1 MWLQPLANP
10 PGRKVAVVANRA
22 EPKSEK
28 LAKQYCRD
36 RAVPEEH
43 LILLQCAASESI
55 PEGDY
60 LADIQAPV
68 RKALRERKLTEKID
82 FLLVIKGVPIKTAQ
96 RGFSVDSLLM
106 CMNVLTTPR
115 SPNPYF
121 GKREPFSSARYGGLY
136 LVSRL
141 DGYTFADANA
151 LLERALKARRADGLF
166 LLDISPS
173 HQRSAYGEVNESMRR
188 AAQLLQ
194 RKKLRVLLDDT
205 KEFIGNQRGLMGYYS
220 WGSNDPQYKKEV
232 YRSNTFVAGAIAET
246 AVSTSARTFLPTDKG
261 QSLIAD
267 LIQIGVT
274 GVKGYVS
281 EPYADA
287 LCRAD
292 ILFDR
297 YTDGFTLAESF
308 WMSTPYLF
316 WKDMVVGDP
325 VCAPYAGGG

>member
-1 MWLQPLANP
+1 MRSQPLANP
-10 PGRKVAVVANRA
+10 PGRKVAVIANRA
-22 EPKSEK
+22 LTPSEK
-28 LAKQYCRD
+28 LARQYCRD

-60 LADIQAPV
+60 LTDIQSPV
-68 RKALRERKLTEKID
+68 RKALRERNIVDKID
-82 FLLVIKGVPIKTAQ
+82 YLLIVKGVPIKTAQ

-106 CMNVLTTPR
+106 CMNLSLSPR
-115 SPNPYF
+115 SRNPYF
-121 GKREPFSSARYGGLY
+121 GKKETFSSTRYGGLY
-136 LVSRL
+136 LASRL
-141 DGYTFADANA
+141 DGYTFTDADA
-151 LLERALKARRADGLF
+151 LLERALKARRANGLF

-188 AAQLLQ
+188 AAQILQ
-194 RKKLRVLLDDT
+194 RKELRVLLDDT
-205 KEFIGNQRGLMGYYS
+205 KEFVGNQKGLMGYYS
-220 WGSNDPQYKKEV
+220 WGSNDPQYKKEL
-232 YRSNTFVAGAIAET
+232 YLSNTFLPGAIAET

-267 LIQIGVT
+267 LIKAGVT

-297 YTDGFTLAESF
+297 YTDGYTLAESF
-308 WMSTPYLF
+308 WMATPYLF
-316 WKDMVVGDP
+316 WKDMVIGDP
-325 VCAPYAGGG
+325 LCAPYAGGM

>member
-1 MWLQPLANP
+1 MRSQPLANP
-10 PGRKVAVVANRA
+10 PGRRVAVIANRTL
-22 EPKSEK
+22 PDSEK
-28 LAKQYCRD
+28 LARQYCRD

-43 LILLQCAASESI
+43 LILLPCTASESI

-60 LADIQAPV
+60 LTDIQAPV
-68 RKALRERKLTEKID
+68 RKALRERKIAEKID
-82 FLLVIKGVPIKTAQ
+82 FLLLIKGVPMKTAQ

-106 CMNVLTTPR
+106 CMNLSVAPR
-115 SPNPYF
+115 SRNPYF
-121 GKREPFSSARYGGLY
+121 GKKETFSSARYGGLY
-136 LVSRL
+136 LVARL
-141 DGYTFADANA
+141 DGYTFTDANA

-173 HQRSAYGEVNESMRR
+173 HHRSAYGEVNEAMRR
-188 AAQLLQ
+188 AARLLQ
-194 RKKLRVLLDDT
+194 RKNLRVLLDDT
-205 KEFIGNQRGLMGYYS
+205 KEFIGNQKGLMGYYS
-220 WGSNDPQYKKEV
+220 WGSNDPQYKKEL
-232 YRSNTFVAGAIAET
+232 YLSNTFLPGAIAET
-246 AVSTSARTFLPTDKG
+246 AVSTSARTFLPSDRG

-267 LIQIGVT
+267 LIHAGIT

-297 YTDGFTLAESF
+297 YTDGYNLAESF
-308 WMSTPYLF
+308 WMATPYLF

-325 VCAPYAGGG
+325 LCAPYAGGA

>member
-1 MWLQPLANP
+1 MRYQPLANP
-10 PGRKVAVVANRA
+10 PGRRVAVIANRSQP
-22 EPKSEK
+22 ESEK
-28 LAKQYCRD
+28 LARQYCRD

-43 LILLQCAASESI
+43 LILLQCTTSESV

-60 LADIQAPV
+60 LTDIQAPV
-68 RKALRERKLTEKID
+68 RKALRERNLVGKID
-82 FLLVIKGVPIKTAQ
+82 FLLLIKGVPIKTAQ

-106 CMNVLTTPR
+106 CMNLSVPPR
-115 SPNPYF
+115 SRSPYF
-121 GKREPFSSARYGGLY
+121 GKKEPFSSARYGGLY
-136 LVSRL
+136 LVARL

-205 KEFIGNQRGLMGYYS
+205 KEFIGGQKGLMGYYS
-220 WGSNDPQYKKEV
+220 WGSNDPQYKKEL
-232 YRSNTFVAGAIAET
+232 YLSNTFLPGAIAET
-246 AVSTSARTFLPTDKG
+246 AVSTSARTFLPADKG

-297 YTDGFTLAESF
+297 YTDGYTLAESF
-308 WMSTPYLF
+308 WMATPYLF

-325 VCAPYAGGG
+325 LCAPYAGGM

>member
-1 MWLQPLANP
+1 MRMQPLANP
-10 PGRKVAVVANRA
+10 PGRRVAVIANRSQP
-22 EPKSEK
+22 ESEK
-28 LAKQYCRD
+28 LARQYCRD

-55 PEGDY
+55 AEGDY
-60 LADIQAPV
+60 LTDIQASV

-82 FLLVIKGVPIKTAQ
+82 FLLVVKGVPIKTAQ

-106 CMNVLTTPR
+106 CMNLPIAPR
-115 SPNPYF
+115 SRNPYF
-121 GKREPFSSARYGGLY
+121 GKKEPFSSVRYGGLY
-136 LVSRL
+136 LVARL

-151 LLERALKARRADGLF
+151 LLELALKARRADGLF

-173 HQRSAYGEVNESMRR
+173 HQRGAYGEVNEAMRR
-188 AAQLLQ
+188 AARLLQ
-194 RKKLRVLLDDT
+194 NKKMRVLLDDT
-205 KEFIGNQRGLMGYYS
+205 KEFIGNQKGLMGYYS
-220 WGSNDPQYKKEV
+220 WGSNDPQFKKDL
-232 YRSNTFVAGAIAET
+232 YLSNTFLPGAIAET

-267 LIQIGVT
+267 LIKAGVT

-297 YTDGFTLAESF
+297 YTDGYTLAESF
-308 WMSTPYLF
+308 WMATPYLF
-316 WKDMVVGDP
+316 WKDMVVGEP
-325 VCAPYAGGG
+325 LCAPYS

>member
-1 MWLQPLANP
+1 MRTQPLANP
-10 PGRKVAVVANRA
+10 PGRRVAVVANRTL
-22 EPKSEK
+22 PDSEK
-28 LAKQYCRD
+28 LARQYCRD

-43 LILLQCAASESI
+43 LILLQCTDSESI

-60 LADIQAPV
+60 LTDVQSPV
-68 RKALRERKLTEKID
+68 RKALRERKLTERID
-82 FLLVIKGVPIKTAQ
+82 FLLVVKGVPIKTAQ

-106 CMNVLTTPR
+106 CMNLSVSPR
-115 SPNPYF
+115 SRNPYF
-121 GKREPFSSARYGGLY
+121 GKREAFSSERYGGLY
-136 LVSRL
+136 LTARL

-151 LLERALKARRADGLF
+151 LLERALKARRATGLF

-173 HQRSAYGEVNESMRR
+173 HQRNAYGEVNESMRR
-188 AAQLLQ
+188 AARLLQ
-194 RKKLRVLLDDT
+194 SKKMHVLLDDT
-205 KEFIGNQRGLMGYYS
+205 KEFIGGQKGLMGYYS
-220 WGSNDPQYKKEV
+220 WGSNDPQYKKEL
-232 YRSNTFVAGAIAET
+232 YLSNTFLPGAIAET

-267 LIQIGVT
+267 LIKAGVT

-297 YTDGFTLAESF
+297 YTDGYTLAESF
-308 WMSTPYLF
+308 WMATPYLF

-325 VCAPYAGGG
+325 LCAPYS

>member
-1 MWLQPLANP
+1 MRFQPLANP
-10 PGRKVAVVANRA
+10 PGRRVAVIANRA
-22 EPKSEK
+22 QPESEK
-28 LAKQYCRD
+28 LARQYCRD

-43 LILLQCAASESI
+43 LILLQCTASETI

-60 LADIQAPV
+60 LTDIQAPV
-68 RKALRERKLTEKID
+68 RKALRERKLVEKVD
-82 FLLVIKGVPIKTAQ
+82 FLLIVKGVPIKTAQ
-96 RGFSVDSLLM
+96 RGYSVDSLLM
-106 CMNVLTTPR
+106 CMNVAVSPR
-115 SPNPYF
+115 SRNPYF
-121 GKREPFSSARYGGLY
+121 GKREAFSSDRYGGLY

-151 LLERALKARRADGLF
+151 LLERGLRARRADGMF

-173 HQRSAYGEVNESMRR
+173 HQRNAYGEVSDSMRR

-194 RKKLRVLLDDT
+194 RKKLRVLLDDSR
-205 KEFIGNQRGLMGYYS
+205 EFIGNQKGLMGYYS
-220 WGSNDPQYKKEV
+220 WGSNDPQFKKEL
-232 YRSNTFVAGAIAET
+232 YLSNTFLPGAIADT

-267 LIQIGVT
+267 LIKVGVT

-297 YTDGFTLAESF
+297 YTDGYTLAESF

-325 VCAPYAGGG
+325 VCAPYAGGI

>member
-1 MWLQPLANP
+1 MPYQPLANP
-10 PGRKVAVVANRA
+10 PGHRVAVIANKA
-22 EPKSEK
+22 VPESEK
-28 LAKQYCRD
+28 LARQYCRD

-43 LILLQCAASESI
+43 LILLQCTASESV

-60 LADIQAPV
+60 LTDIQSPV
-68 RKALRERKLTEKID
+68 RKALRERNLTEKVH
-82 FLLVIKGVPIKTAQ
+82 FLLVVKGVPIKTAQ
-96 RGFSVDSLLM
+96 RGYSVDSLLM
-106 CMNVLTTPR
+106 CMNLSVAPR
-115 SPNPYF
+115 SRNPYF

-141 DGYTFADANA
+141 DGYTFGEAGA

-173 HQRSAYGEVNESMRR
+173 HQRSAYGEVNEAMRR
-188 AAQLLQ
+188 AAEILK

-205 KEFIGNQRGLMGYYS
+205 KDFIGNQKGLMGYYS
-220 WGSNDPQYKKEV
+220 WGSNDPQFKKEL
-232 YRSNTFVAGAIAET
+232 YLSNTFLPGAIAET
-246 AVSTSARTFLPTDKG
+246 AVSTSARTFLPTDRG

-267 LIQIGVT
+267 LIRVGVT

-297 YTDGFTLAESF
+297 YTDGYTLAESF
-308 WMSTPYLF
+308 WMATPYLF

-325 VCAPYAGGG
+325 LCAPY

>member
-1 MWLQPLANP
+1 MRYQPLANP
-10 PGRKVAVVANRA
+10 PGRRVAVIANRS
-22 EPKSEK
+22 EPDSEK
-28 LAKQYCRD
+28 LALQYCRD
-36 RAVPEEH
+36 RAVPEQH
-43 LILLQCAASESI
+43 LILLRCTASESI

-60 LADIQAPV
+60 LTDIQAPV
-68 RKALRERKLTEKID
+68 RNALRERKIADKVD
-82 FLLVIKGVPIKTAQ
+82 FLLVVKGVPIKTAQ

-106 CMNVLTTPR
+106 CMNLSVSVR
-115 SPNPYF
+115 SRNPYF
-121 GKREPFSSARYGGLY
+121 GRKEAFLSARYGGLY

-141 DGYTFADANA
+141 DGYTFSESGG

-173 HQRSAYGEVNESMRR
+173 HRRSAYGEVNESMRR
-188 AAQLLQ
+188 AAEILK

-205 KEFIGNQRGLMGYYS
+205 KDFIGNQKDVIGYYS
-220 WGSNDPQYKKEV
+220 WGSNDPAFKKEL
-232 YRSNTFVAGAIAET
+232 YLSNSFLPGAIAET
-246 AVSTSARTFLPTDKG
+246 AVSTSARTFQPTNKG

-267 LIQIGVT
+267 LIKVGVT

-297 YTDGFTLAESF
+297 YTDGYTLAESF
-308 WMSTPYLF
+308 WMATPYLF
-316 WKDMVVGDP
+316 WKDIVVGDP
-325 VCAPYAGGG
+325 LCAPYA